1 MLRPALALLVVL
13 ATVPLPAAAPASSP
27 LPRLAQRL
35 AELLLR
41 AAGERPLELA
51 EIENGTRQPSAALD
65 LRALL
70 QGRLDGRARLA
81 GDGPRLRVL
90 AVLSQSEARLVV
102 SARLVEEPGGRLV
115 DIVSASVE
123 SDAALLSLPTTA
135 GRQRAA
141 VEVVARARS
150 TPLDG
155 RVLDLAF
162 VGEERLLVLFP
173 DALGLYR
180 WDGMSLSTEAR
191 LALGEP
197 QASVRHPGGLLLAGR
212 EGTWALTSTS
222 PEAVLAE
229 AEGGRLVA
237 RARAQAAPWKGAPA
251 GLRFRAGSDWLEGS
265 LPGLGEGPFLS
276 LEAPDLAVTPAGEL
290 LEAAADGPRRLG
302 PRVGPALARLWNGWV
317 AAASAAPPGER
328 DQVLLIERGTDGPTD
343 AQPLQVEFEGAV
355 RALASGPRGDSRRLA
370 VAVEPVA
377 GGAYLE
383 LLELRR
389 VEAEP

>member
-1 MLRPALALLVVL
+1 MLRPALLLALLAL
-13 ATVPLPAAAPASSP
+13 PLSAAPAASP

-35 AELLLR
+35 AEQLLR
-41 AAGERPLELA
+41 AAGDRPLELA
-51 EIENGTRQPSAALD
+51 EIENATPQPSAALD

-70 QGRLDGRARLA
+70 RSRLEGRTRLA
-81 GDGPRLRVL
+81 AEGPRLRVL

-102 SARLVEEPGGRLV
+102 SARLVEEPGGGLV

-123 SDAALLSLPTTA
+123 GDPALLALPTA
-135 GRQRAA
+135 VGHERAA

-180 WDGMSLSTEAR
+180 WDGMTLSAEAR
-191 LALGEP
+191 LSLGEP
-197 QASVRHPGGLLLAGR
+197 QASVRHPGGLLLPGR

-222 PEAVLAE
+222 PEALLVE
-229 AEGGRLVA
+229 AEGGRLA
-237 RARAQAAPWKGAPA
+237 LRTRAQAAPWKGAPT

-265 LPGLGEGPFLS
+265 LPGLGAGPFLS

-302 PRVGPALARLWNGWV
+302 PRVGPALARLWDGWL
-317 AAASAAPPGER
+317 AAGSAAPPGGR
-328 DQVLLIERGTDGPTD
+328 DEVLLIERGNGGPTE
-343 AQPLQVEFEGAV
+343 AQPLPVEFEGAV
-355 RALASGPRGDSRRLA
+355 RALAAGPRGEARRLA
-370 VAVEPVA
+370 VAVEPLG

-389 VEAEP
+389 VESEP